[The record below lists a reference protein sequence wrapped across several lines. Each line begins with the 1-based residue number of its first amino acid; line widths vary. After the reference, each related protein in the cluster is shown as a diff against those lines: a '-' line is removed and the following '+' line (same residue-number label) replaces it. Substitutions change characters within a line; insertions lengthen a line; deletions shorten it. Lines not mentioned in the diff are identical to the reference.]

1 MSCITFDNFEICH
14 DGEMLTISIYSA
26 DLRTVCPGS
35 NNLSSLL
42 VAIEKPLKFISQDG
56 VEDFKFERTHQTA
69 IGLFFKDFVIVF
81 DRSLQVVEA

>member
-42 VAIEKPLKFISQDG
+42 VAIEKPLKFIS
-56 VEDFKFERTHQTA
+56 
-69 IGLFFKDFVIVF
+69 
-81 DRSLQVVEA
+81 